1 MTGKGVARAASERSL
16 AAIAAAG
23 RPEVWISVFSPADV
37 LAAAD
42 AVDATGDLPL
52 AGLTFA
58 VKDNIDVE
66 GLPTTAGCP
75 AFAYRP
81 ESDAPAVQ
89 ALSDA
94 GAVCI
99 GKTNLDQFA
108 TGLVGTRSPYGAVR
122 NAVDPSRISGGSSSG
137 SAVAVAL
144 GLVDVALGTDTAG
157 SGRVPAALNGIVGI
171 KATRGLVSVAGVVP
185 ACRSFDCVTVFA
197 ADVDLGER
205 VMATLIAASD
215 DSPGR
220 RPFPGDTRLA
230 ARFPPTVACPD
241 TDVLDLLDP
250 GRRSRFQAAVEHL
263 SQLGC
268 RVVEIDLEPF
278 LDAGRL
284 LYQGAFVAERHAAVG
299 EWIDAHPDEVDP
311 TVGAIIRGAKRWSA
325 SQLVS
330 DMERLAV
337 FQVAAASAWQQS
349 GADSLLLPTVAVHP
363 TLAEVAADPV
373 GINTQLGHFT
383 TFLNLL
389 DMCAV
394 AVPFGTVD
402 RLPFGVSCI
411 GPAFSDLV
419 QADIARLIE
428 GSGAAAPGDWRS
440 ARDGRPSTPSL
451 VLAVVGA
458 HLSGQ
463 PLNHQLTDL
472 GARLMGQAS
481 TAGTYRLYAL
491 DTVPAKP
498 GLVRVGVGGDPIA
511 LEVWELSR
519 AGFAEF
525 VANVPP
531 PMVIGKVE
539 LSDGSLVPGFLCEAR
554 AIESAIDITG
564 HGGWRAYLAACSK

>member
-89 ALSDA
+89 ALIDA

-498 GLVRVGVGGDPIA
+498 GLVRVGVGGGPIA